1 MTEEIL
7 KRLAD
12 SKVLIQGKSV
22 FNSTEAKII
31 FDLFNDITGERRA
44 VTSCGACVNT
54 VLSRLKKEMR
64 NAGI

>member
-1 MTEEIL
+1 MTEELL

-12 SKVLIQGKSV
+12 SKVLIQSKSV
-22 FNSTEAKII
+22 FNPTEAKII
-31 FDLFNDITGERRA
+31 FDLFNDITGETRA
-44 VTSCGACVNT
+44 VTSCGACVSN

>member
-1 MTEEIL
+1 MTEEL
-7 KRLAD
+7 LTRLTDVKA
-12 SKVLIQGKSV
+12 LIHNKQV
-22 FNSTEAKII
+22 FTNPEAKII

-54 VLSRLKKEMR
+54 VLTRLKKEMR